1 MGVNSYMK
9 KFKYTAVNLEKK
21 KFTGVFIAENEKDLA
36 RQLAKQNLFLISAKP
51 ASDNPAMT
59 LLNFGN
65 KIKMGELTQF
75 CRQFAIMCNSG
86 MSIVEALN
94 VLRSQDYDKFFK
106 LILDHVYE
114 DVKAGL
120 MLSAALDK
128 HKGQFPNFFK
138 SMIYVGEQSG
148 KLEIVMN
155 SLADY
160 YEQDAAIRR
169 KTKGAFAYPLMLMG
183 MTVAIVVVMMLFVIP
198 KFKDALSEMNVEM
211 PGLTQ
216 AIYDMSDYVI
226 ANWWK
231 MLIGVFLVILVI
243 KLIGH
248 TKSGRMFYDKMY
260 VKAPMIKK
268 LNIARITA
276 RFARGFSLLLSSG
289 MDIVEAMEE
298 ISVVLGNVYITQ
310 KFKQATEDV
319 RQGMSLTMAFET
331 YDLFPDILTQMI
343 SVGEKTASIEE
354 VLNRSCGFF
363 DEQAQT
369 AIEAFTSAIQPVM
382 LCIMGGIIGT
392 LFIAIYSPMLSIMG
406 TVGK

>member
-198 KFKDALSEMNVEM
+198 KFKDALSKMNVEM

-243 KLIGH
+243 KLIGY
-248 TKSGRMFYDKMY
+248 TKSGRMFYDKMF
-260 VKAPMIKK
+260 VKAPLIKK
-268 LNIARITA
+268 LNVARITA

-363 DEQAQT
+363 DEQAQA

>member
-1 MGVNSYMK
+1 MK
-9 KFKYTAVNLEKK
+9 KFKYTAVNLDKK

-36 RQLAKQNLFLISAKP
+36 RQLAKQNLFLVSAKP
-51 ASDNPAMT
+51 ATDNPGMT
-59 LLNFGN
+59 LLNYGN
-65 KIKMGELTQF
+65 KIKMAELTTF
-75 CRQFAIMCNSG
+75 CRQFAIMSNSG
-86 MSIVEALN
+86 MSIVEALS
-94 VLRSQDYDKFFK
+94 VLKGQDYDKFFK
-106 LILDHVYE
+106 LIIDQIFE
-114 DVKAGL
+114 DVKSGI

-169 KTKGAFAYPLMLMG
+169 KTKGAFAYPLMLLG
-183 MTVAIVVVMMLFVIP
+183 MTVVIVIVMMLFVIP
-198 KFKDALSEMNVEM
+198 TFKDALSDMNVEM
-211 PGLTQ
+211 PKLTQ

-231 MLIGVFLVILVI
+231 MLIGVAAVAILL
-243 KLIGH
+243 KLIGM
-248 TKSGRMFYDKMY
+248 TKKGKMFYDTMA
-260 VKAPMIKK
+260 VKAPLLKK
-268 LNIARITA
+268 LNVARITA

-289 MDIVEAMEE
+289 MDIVEAMEQ
-298 ISVVLGNVYITQ
+298 ISVVLGNVYIET
-310 KFKQATEDV
+310 KFKQATEEV

-331 YDLFPDILTQMI
+331 YNIFPDILTQMV

-363 DEQAQT
+363 DEQAT
-369 AIEAFTSAIQPVM
+369 AAIQAFTSAIQPVM

-392 LFIAIYSPMLSIMG
+392 LFVAIYSPMLSIMG
-406 TVGK
+406 TVGT

>member
-198 KFKDALSEMNVEM
+198 KFKDALSDMNVEM

-260 VKAPMIKK
+260 VKAPLIKK
-268 LNIARITA
+268 LNVARITA

>member
-1 MGVNSYMK
+1 
-9 KFKYTAVNLEKK
+9 
-21 KFTGVFIAENEKDLA
+21 
-36 RQLAKQNLFLISAKP
+36 
-51 ASDNPAMT
+51 MT
-59 LLNFGN
+59 LLNYGN
-65 KIKMGELTQF
+65 KVKMNELTTF

-86 MSIVEALN
+86 MSIVEALS
-94 VLRSQDYDKFFK
+94 VLKGQDYDKFFK
-106 LILDHVYE
+106 LILEQVFE

-169 KTKGAFAYPLMLMG
+169 KTKGAFAYPLMLLG
-183 MTVAIVVVMMLFVIP
+183 MTVVIVVIMMLFVIP
-198 KFKDALSEMNVEM
+198 TFKDALADMDVEM
-211 PGLTQ
+211 PGITQ
-216 AIYDMSDYVI
+216 MIYDMSDFVI

-231 MLIGVFLVILVI
+231 MLIGVAVFLILL
-243 KLIGH
+243 KLIGM
-248 TKSGRMFYDKMY
+248 TKKGRMVYDTIF
-260 VKAPMIKK
+260 VKAPLLKK
-268 LNIARITA
+268 LNVARITA

-298 ISVVLGNVYITQ
+298 ISVVLGNVYIEE

-343 SVGEKTASIEE
+343 SVGEKTASVEE

-363 DEQAQT
+363 DEQAT
-369 AIEAFTSAIQPVM
+369 AAIQAFTSAIQPVM
-382 LCIMGGIIGT
+382 LIIMGGIIGT
-392 LFIAIYSPMLSIMG
+392 LFIAIYSPMLSIMT
-406 TVGK
+406 TVGT

>member
-1 MGVNSYMK
+1 MDSYMK

-59 LLNFGN
+59 LLNYGN
-65 KIKMGELTQF
+65 KIKMSELTQF

-86 MSIVEALN
+86 MSIVEALS
-94 VLRSQDYDKFFK
+94 VLKGQDYDKFFK

-148 KLEIVMN
+148 KLEVVMN

-211 PGLTQ
+211 PALTQ

-243 KLIGH
+243 KLIGY
-248 TKSGRMFYDKMY
+248 TKSGRMFYDKMF
-260 VKAPMIKK
+260 VKAPLIKK
-268 LNIARITA
+268 LNVARITA

-298 ISVVLGNVYITQ
+298 ISVILGNVYITS

-363 DEQAQT
+363 DEQAQA

>member
-183 MTVAIVVVMMLFVIP
+183 MTVAIVVIMMLFVIP
-198 KFKDALSEMNVEM
+198 KFKDALADMNVEM

-248 TKSGRMFYDKMY
+248 TKSGRMFYDKMF

>member
-243 KLIGH
+243 KLIGY
-248 TKSGRMFYDKMY
+248 TKSGRMFYDKMF
-260 VKAPMIKK
+260 VKAPLIKK
-268 LNIARITA
+268 LNVARITA

-363 DEQAQT
+363 DEQAQA

>member
-148 KLEIVMN
+148 KLEVVMN

-169 KTKGAFAYPLMLMG
+169 KTKGAYAYPLMLMG

-211 PGLTQ
+211 PALTQ

-231 MLIGVFLVILVI
+231 MLIGVFLIILVI
-243 KLIGH
+243 KLIG
-248 TKSGRMFYDKMY
+248 
-260 VKAPMIKK
+260 
-268 LNIARITA
+268 
-276 RFARGFSLLLSSG
+276 
-289 MDIVEAMEE
+289 
-298 ISVVLGNVYITQ
+298 
-310 KFKQATEDV
+310 
-319 RQGMSLTMAFET
+319 
-331 YDLFPDILTQMI
+331 
-343 SVGEKTASIEE
+343 
-354 VLNRSCGFF
+354 
-363 DEQAQT
+363 
-369 AIEAFTSAIQPVM
+369 
-382 LCIMGGIIGT
+382 
-392 LFIAIYSPMLSIMG
+392 
-406 TVGK
+406 

>member
-1 MGVNSYMK
+1 MK
-9 KFKYTAVNLEKK
+9 KFKYTAVNIEKK
-21 KFTGVFIAENEKDLA
+21 KFSGTFLAENEKDLA
-36 RQLAKQNLFLISAKP
+36 RQLARQNLFLISAKP
-51 ASDNPAMT
+51 ANDNPGMT
-59 LLNFGN
+59 LINYGN
-65 KIKMGELTQF
+65 KVKMNELTTF

-86 MSIVEALN
+86 MSIVEALS
-94 VLRSQDYDKFFK
+94 VLKGQDYDKFFK
-106 LILDHVYE
+106 LILEQVFE

-169 KTKGAFAYPLMLMG
+169 KTKGAFAYPLMLLG
-183 MTVAIVVVMMLFVIP
+183 MTVVIVVIMMLFVIP
-198 KFKDALSEMNVEM
+198 TFKDALSDMDVEM
-211 PGLTQ
+211 PGITQ
-216 AIYDMSDYVI
+216 MIYDMSDFVI

-231 MLIGVFLVILVI
+231 MLIGVAVFFISL
-243 KLIGH
+243 KLIGM
-248 TKSGRMFYDKMY
+248 TKKGRMVYDTIF
-260 VKAPMIKK
+260 VKAPLLKK
-268 LNIARITA
+268 LNVARITA

-298 ISVVLGNVYITQ
+298 ISVVLGNVYIEE

-343 SVGEKTASIEE
+343 SVGEKTASVEE

-363 DEQAQT
+363 DEQAT
-369 AIEAFTSAIQPVM
+369 AAIQAFTSAIQPVM
-382 LCIMGGIIGT
+382 LIIMGGIIGT
-392 LFIAIYSPMLSIMG
+392 LFIAIYSPMLSIMT
-406 TVGK
+406 TVGT